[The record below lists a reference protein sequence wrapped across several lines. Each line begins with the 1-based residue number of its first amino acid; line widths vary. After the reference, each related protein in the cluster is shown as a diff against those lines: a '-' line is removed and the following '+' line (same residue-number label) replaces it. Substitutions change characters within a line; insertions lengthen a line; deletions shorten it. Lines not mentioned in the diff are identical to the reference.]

1 MEERSTTDGSRT
13 PEKVLLI
20 ENGNDVVIKNANSEK
35 CSNVKFIGRR
45 VTVREEEKR
54 INLTFVSFVNVKFR
68 SVATIAF
75 IVM

>member
-1 MEERSTTDGSRT
+1 MEERRTTDGSRT

-20 ENGNDVVIKNANSEK
+20 ESGNDVVIKDANSEE

-45 VTVREEEKR
+45 VTLFKGEEV
-54 INLTFVSFVNVKFR
+54 NLMFMSFVNVKFR

-75 IVM
+75 IVT